1 VTQFKFF
8 GLKGALTIVLLSMS
22 MSACASRSKSAM
34 KGSPSNSTN
43 PILFEEEYE
52 AQRQG
57 ELPEYDIPVVQNAKV
72 ETWLN
77 YFQGRG
83 AKWFRIWMERS
94 GRYIPFMR
102 QILREHGLPED
113 LVYLAMI
120 ESGFSSRA
128 YSRARAVGHWQ
139 FMRATGK
146 RYGLRVNFWIDE
158 RRDPEKATVA
168 AARHLK
174 DLYDQFQDWKLAA
187 AAYNAGAGRISRAMR
202 RYRTEDFW
210 EIAKHRHLALETRNY
225 VPKLIA
231 AAMIAKDPA
240 RYGFEDIELQEP
252 LQFDKIVVRRP
263 VNLRKLADKTNVEF
277 EDLWYLNPEL
287 NHAVTPPNSETYEL
301 RVPARRAEQF
311 LAAVESLGP
320 EDAIQYASHQV
331 RRGESIG
338 KIARRYGVS
347 SSEIAS
353 LNNLPNPKALKVGQS
368 LLLPIPLGAEPP
380 QRAYSQRVA
389 RKGSSSSLAETESY
403 VVQRGDSLWSISRE
417 TGLSVRTLRDFN
429 ELDGNSLRIGQRI
442 RIPGGADLKKSRASR
457 PQASIA
463 SSQSRAA
470 RSSVVHIV
478 RRGETLSGIAARYG
492 VSVRDIKTENG
503 LSRSH
508 IAPGRRLQIPR
519 S

>member
-1 VTQFKFF
+1 M
-8 GLKGALTIVLLSMS
+8 ILSLS
-22 MSACASRSKSAM
+22 LVGCASKSKSAM
-34 KGSPSNSTN
+34 KDGASNQSNN

-52 AQRQG
+52 AQKSG

-102 QILREHGLPED
+102 KILREHGLPED

-146 RYGLRVNFWIDE
+146 RYGLGVNFWVDE
-158 RRDPEKATVA
+158 RRDPEKATIA

-187 AAYNAGAGRISRAMR
+187 AAYNAGAGRITRAMR

-210 EIAKHRHLALETRNY
+210 ELSKHRHLAAETRNY

-231 AAMIAKDPA
+231 AAIIAKDPA
-240 RYGFEDIELQEP
+240 KYGFEDIEFQDP
-252 LQFDKIVVRRP
+252 MQFDKIIVKRP
-263 VNLRKLADKTNVEF
+263 VNLRKLAEKTDTEF

-287 NHAVTPPNSETYEL
+287 NHAVTPPNTDSYEL
-301 RVPARRAEQF
+301 RVPAKAAQQF
-311 LAAVESLGP
+311 MAAVESLAP
-320 EDAIQYASHQV
+320 EDTLQYASHQV
-331 RRGESIG
+331 KKGDNLSS
-338 KIARRYGVS
+338 IARRYGVP
-347 SSEIAS
+347 SSEIVS
-353 LNNLPNPKALKVGQS
+353 LNSLRNARSLRVGQV
-368 LLLPIPLGAEPP
+368 LILPIPVGAEPP
-380 QRAYSQRVA
+380 QRSYSQRVA
-389 RKGSSSSLAETESY
+389 RKSASSELSGTETY
-403 VVQRGDSLWSISRE
+403 VVQSGDSLWSISRE
-417 TGLSVRTLRDFN
+417 TGLSIQTLREFN
-429 ELDGNSLRIGQRI
+429 NLDGNALRAGQRI
-442 RIPGGADLKKSRASR
+442 RIPGGNDLKKSKASR
-457 PQASIA
+457 PGNSARV
-463 SSQSRAA
+463 SRA
-470 RSSVVHIV
+470 STTESQVHVV
-478 RRGETLSGIAARYG
+478 RRGETLSRIAARYG
-492 VSVRDIKTENG
+492 VSVGSIKRENG

-508 IAPGRRLQIPR
+508 ITPGKRLQIPR